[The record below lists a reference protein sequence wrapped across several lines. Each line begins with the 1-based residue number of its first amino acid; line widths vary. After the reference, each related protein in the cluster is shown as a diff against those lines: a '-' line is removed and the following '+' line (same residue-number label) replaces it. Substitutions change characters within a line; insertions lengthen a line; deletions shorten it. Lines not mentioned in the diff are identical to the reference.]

1 MKEGYKTTE
10 FWLALLGSVLG
21 VAVTAGILT
30 PEQSSALVESASQ
43 ISGAI
48 ITALSALGYSV
59 SRGLAKKDM
68 R

>member
-59 SRGLAKKDM
+59 SRGLAKKDT